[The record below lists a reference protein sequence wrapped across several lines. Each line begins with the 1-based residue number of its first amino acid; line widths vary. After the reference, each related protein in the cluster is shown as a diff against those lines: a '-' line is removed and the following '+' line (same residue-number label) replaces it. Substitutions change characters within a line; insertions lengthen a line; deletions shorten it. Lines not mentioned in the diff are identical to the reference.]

1 MTRVFLLLLLLAQ
14 SAFASYIDVPSSGSS
29 SGAAWG
35 SITGTLSS
43 QSDLNTALGLKAPL
57 ASPTF
62 TGTVTLPLGSITS
75 SAWIGIN
82 VGTTANGGDGKTIT
96 VGNTVIRTGDGQANQ
111 FGIYIPSGG
120 TYYAYENGQQIFTL
134 SAQSANW
141 GAFALSRDW
150 TMQWQMGRGV
160 SHYGKGVALGYSNDA
175 TVGNVTTGEDD
186 GTPETVQANAL
197 SSDGDRLEV
206 TMAGSVGTG
215 STKTIKIYEDATLLH
230 TITTTQDSVP
240 WEVTCYY
247 ARTGAATGN
256 YKCSSSVGANQTLV
270 TSGTL
275 ADTHTTTMVWKPTL
289 ESADGTTNDVI
300 HDFTNIKHMKFGN

>member
-1 MTRVFLLLLLLAQ
+1 MTRIFLLLLLLAQ
-14 SAFASYIDVPSSGSS
+14 SAFASYIDVPSSSSS
-29 SGAAWG
+29 SGGTWG

-43 QSDLNTALGLKAPL
+43 QTDLNTALGLKATS

-82 VGTTANGGDGKTIT
+82 IGTSLNGGDGKTIT
-96 VGNTVIRTGDGQANQ
+96 IGNSTIRTGDGQANQ
-111 FGIYIPSGG
+111 LGIYIPSGG
-120 TYYAYENGQQIFTL
+120 VFYAYENAQQIFTL
-134 SAQSANW
+134 SATSANW
-141 GAFALSRDW
+141 GPFALSRDW
-150 TMQWQMGRGV
+150 TMQWQMGKGV
-160 SHYGKGVALGYSNDA
+160 SHYGKGVALGYGNDVA
-175 TVGNVTTGEDD
+175 VGNVTTGEDD

-206 TMAGSVGTG
+206 KMSGTVGTG
-215 STKTIKIYEDATLLH
+215 STKTIKIYEDAALVH

-240 WEVTCYY
+240 WEVLCNYS
-247 ARTGAATGN
+247 RTAAATGN

-300 HDFTNIKHMKFGN
+300 HDFTDIKHMKFGN